1 MKLYIT
7 PEALKGSSDHLLAP
21 GALSALKRLEDTGVL
36 LFISTGALTPNQQE
50 LIENEELELH
60 ALADGEDRPEEA
72 VEQND
77 EQYEFVI
84 GEKPIEQAD
93 SWSELVQK
101 ILYPSRTSEVKRD
114 TEETKIRAWVNL
126 DGTGKSNISTGLNFF
141 DHMLNQ
147 ISRHGLIDIE
157 LSCDG
162 DLQIDEHHT
171 IEDTAIALG
180 SAIREA
186 ISDNKAGIQRYGFVL
201 PMDEARAQV
210 AIDLSD
216 RPYLRWEV
224 DLKREYVG
232 DFPTEMAE
240 HFFYTLAMNTKATLH
255 ISATG
260 SNEHHILES
269 IFKGFAK
276 ALRFSLSRNER
287 IKGIL
292 PTTKGMI

>member
-126 DGTGKSNISTGLNFF
+126 DGTGKSNISRSEEHTSEL
-141 DHMLNQ
+141 Q
-147 ISRHGLIDIE
+147 SRGHLVCR
-157 LSCDG
+157 L
-162 DLQIDEHHT
+162 L
-171 IEDTAIALG
+171 
-180 SAIREA
+180 
-186 ISDNKAGIQRYGFVL
+186 
-201 PMDEARAQV
+201 
-210 AIDLSD
+210 
-216 RPYLRWEV
+216 
-224 DLKREYVG
+224 
-232 DFPTEMAE
+232 
-240 HFFYTLAMNTKATLH
+240 
-255 ISATG
+255 
-260 SNEHHILES
+260 LE
-269 IFKGFAK
+269 K
-276 ALRFSLSRNER
+276 
-287 IKGIL
+287 
-292 PTTKGMI
+292 